1 MAGQMSQVA
10 FKDDLYSTRS
20 GRRPPR
26 RQSMLGLFSDERLV
40 DGGNQSSAALGYLV
54 SKQCSLSKFRKSES
68 AYFVYDQEEQLCEAG
83 DRLPNFDPTVKIRG
97 VVSNTMR
104 W

>member
-1 MAGQMSQVA
+1 
-10 FKDDLYSTRS
+10 
-20 GRRPPR
+20 
-26 RQSMLGLFSDERLV
+26 MLGLFSDESPV
-40 DGGNQSSAALGYLV
+40 DGGNQSSAALGYLGYLV
-54 SKQCSLSKFRKSES
+54 SKQCSLGKFRKSES